1 MQPMHLRKRGAA
13 SNYKDHDKG
22 GDVGKI
28 HLTGK
33 AAQKFLQGGSKMNK
47 RATLLVWILV
57 VMFSMTLSVS
67 AQAQEKKIV
76 AKLADILSPDHPH
89 TRSWVYFAEKVKEKT
104 KGRVEVQVYHSGQLG
119 QTKDLYLGMQMGNVE
134 MAKVSVSF
142 TGEWIPEL
150 YVFDLPYLFNN
161 REEMWR
167 VFKSGVGNK
176 FFNEYYAKQNLVG
189 MMWADDGG
197 RSIYTGNKAVRNPED
212 LKGLKIRVQ
221 PSAIHIQS
229 INEMGGIATPTA
241 WGEVY
246 LALQQKVLDGAE
258 NSPVLFWTS
267 KHWEVCKVYSM
278 TEQFWLP
285 TPLLASKKW
294 WDTVPKD
301 LQAQIKEA
309 AQEAEKYFVQIYT
322 TDEKQALGWVKD
334 KGVQIVADVDKA
346 AFEKRIQPVYETFI
360 KKYPFGKDLLDQ
372 VRAAKK

>member
-1 MQPMHLRKRGAA
+1 MKKWLVA
-13 SNYKDHDKG
+13 S
-22 GDVGKI
+22 V
-28 HLTGK
+28 LVLVVL
-33 AAQKFLQGGSKMNK
+33 FSL
-47 RATLLVWILV
+47 TLL
-57 VMFSMTLSVS
+57 SE

-89 TRSWVYFAEKVKEKT
+89 TRSWVYFADKVREKT
-104 KGRVEVQVYHSGQLG
+104 KGRVEIQVYHSGQLG
-119 QTKDLYLGMQMGNVE
+119 QTKDLYQGLQMGSVE
-134 MAKVSVSF
+134 MAKLPVSF
-142 TGEWIPEL
+142 TGEWIPEV
-150 YVFDLPYLFNN
+150 YVFDLPYLFND
-161 REEMWR
+161 RDEMWR
-167 VFKSGVGNK
+167 VFKSSVGKK
-176 FFNEYYAKQNLVG
+176 FFNEIYAKQNLVG

-197 RSIYTGNKAVRNPED
+197 RSVYTVNKAVRKPED

-267 KHWEVCKVYSM
+267 KHWEVCKVYSL

-285 TPLLASKKW
+285 TPLIGSKKW
-294 WDTVPKD
+294 WDSIPKD
-301 LQAQIKEA
+301 LQAQIAEA

-322 TDEKQALGWVKD
+322 ADEKQALGWAKE
-334 KGVQIVADVDKA
+334 KGVQVVTDVDKA

-360 KKYPFGKDLLDQ
+360 KKYAFGKDLLDQ
-372 VRAAKK
+372 VKAAKKK

>member
-1 MQPMHLRKRGAA
+1 MK
-13 SNYKDHDKG
+13 K
-22 GDVGKI
+22 V
-28 HLTGK
+28 
-33 AAQKFLQGGSKMNK
+33 
-47 RATLLVWILV
+47 ATLAFVISLVAAFGCAIL
-57 VMFSMTLSVS
+57 SGN

-104 KGRVEVQVYHSGQLG
+104 KGRVEIQVFHSGQLG

-134 MAKVSVSF
+134 MAKLPVSF
-142 TGEWIPEL
+142 TGEWIPEV
-150 YVFDLPYLFNN
+150 YVFDLPYLFKT

-167 VFKSGVGNK
+167 VFKSPVGAK
-176 FFNEYYAKQNLVG
+176 FFNEIYAKQNLVG

-197 RSIYTGNKAVRNPED
+197 RSIYTVNKPVRKPED

-278 TEQFWLP
+278 TQQFWLP
-285 TPLLASKKW
+285 TPLMASKKW
-294 WDTVPKD
+294 WDSVPKD
-301 LQAQIKEA
+301 VQGQIKEA

-322 TDEKQALGWVKD
+322 ADEDKALGWAKE
-334 KGVQIVADVDKA
+334 KGVQVITDVDKK
-346 AFEKRIQPVYETFI
+346 AFEKRIQPVYDSFV
-360 KKYPFGKDLLDQ
+360 KKYSFGKDLLAQ
-372 VRAAKK
+372 VQAVNKK

>member
-1 MQPMHLRKRGAA
+1 MRKRMM
-13 SNYKDHDKG
+13 
-22 GDVGKI
+22 
-28 HLTGK
+28 
-33 AAQKFLQGGSKMNK
+33 F
-47 RATLLVWILV
+47 WIWV
-57 VMFSMTLSVS
+57 SMAFFSLTLSVS
-67 AQAQEKKIV
+67 TQAQEKKFT

-104 KGRVEVQVYHSGQLG
+104 KGRVEIQVYHSGQLG
-119 QTKDLYLGMQMGNVE
+119 QTKDLYQGLQMGSIE
-134 MAKVSVSF
+134 MAKLPVSF
-142 TGEWIPEL
+142 TGEWIPEV

-167 VFKSGVGNK
+167 AFRSDVGKK
-176 FFNEYYAKQNLVG
+176 FFNEIYARQNLVG

-197 RSIYTGNKAVRNPED
+197 RSIYTVNKPVRKPED
-212 LKGLKIRVQ
+212 LKGLKIRVM

-267 KHWEVCKVYSM
+267 KHWEVCKAYSL

-294 WDTVPKD
+294 WDTIPKD
-301 LQAQIKEA
+301 LQAQINQA
-309 AQEAEKYFVQIYT
+309 GREAEKYFIEIYT
-322 TDEKQALGWVKD
+322 ADENKAIGWAKE
-334 KGVQIVADVDKA
+334 KGVQVITDVDKP
-346 AFEKRIQPVYETFI
+346 AFETRIQPVYDAFV
-360 KKYPFGKDLLDQ
+360 KKYAFGKELLES
-372 VRAAKK
+372 VKAAAKKK

>member
-1 MQPMHLRKRGAA
+1 
-13 SNYKDHDKG
+13 
-22 GDVGKI
+22 
-28 HLTGK
+28 
-33 AAQKFLQGGSKMNK
+33 
-47 RATLLVWILV
+47 
-57 VMFSMTLSVS
+57 
-67 AQAQEKKIV
+67 
-76 AKLADILSPDHPH
+76 
-89 TRSWVYFAEKVKEKT
+89 
-104 KGRVEVQVYHSGQLG
+104 
-119 QTKDLYLGMQMGNVE
+119 

-150 YVFDLPYLFNN
+150 YVFDLPYLFHD
-161 REEMWR
+161 RDEMWR
-167 VFKSGVGNK
+167 VFKSNVGRK
-176 FFNEYYAKQNLVG
+176 FFNEIYANQNLVG

-197 RSIYTGNKAVRNPED
+197 RSVYTVNKAVRKPED

-267 KHWEVCKVYSM
+267 KHWEVCKVYSL

-301 LQAQIKEA
+301 LQAQIQEA

-322 TDEKQALGWVKD
+322 TDEKQALGWAKE

-346 AFEKRIQPVYETFI
+346 AFEKRIQPVYDTFI
-360 KKYPFGKDLLDQ
+360 KKYAFGKDLLDQ
-372 VRAAKK
+372 VKAAKKK

>member
-1 MQPMHLRKRGAA
+1 VVLKRFILGRTQQKNFKGGFEMRKRMILLIW
-13 SNYKDHDKG
+13 
-22 GDVGKI
+22 V
-28 HLTGK
+28 LTVI
-33 AAQKFLQGGSKMNK
+33 F
-47 RATLLVWILV
+47 TLTI
-57 VMFSMTLSVS
+57 SVS
-67 AQAQEKKIV
+67 TQAQEKKFT

-104 KGRVEVQVYHSGQLG
+104 KGRVEIQVYHSGQLG
-119 QTKDLYLGMQMGNVE
+119 QTKDLYQGLQMGSIE
-134 MAKVSVSF
+134 MAKLPVSF
-142 TGEWIPEL
+142 TGEWIPEV

-161 REEMWR
+161 RDEMWR
-167 VFKSGVGNK
+167 VFKSSVGQK
-176 FFNEYYAKQNLVG
+176 FFNEIYAKQNLVG

-197 RSIYTGNKAVRNPED
+197 RSVYTVNKAVRKPED

-267 KHWEVCKVYSM
+267 KHWEVCKVYSL

-285 TPLLASKKW
+285 TPLIGSKKW
-294 WDTVPKD
+294 WDTIPKD
-301 LQAQIKEA
+301 LQAQIAEA
-309 AQEAEKYFVQIYT
+309 AQEAEKYFIQIYT
-322 TDEKQALGWVKD
+322 ADEKQALGWAKE
-334 KGVQIVADVDKA
+334 KGVQIVTDVDKA

-360 KKYPFGKDLLDQ
+360 KKYAFGKDLLDQ
-372 VRAAKK
+372 VKAAKKK

>member
-1 MQPMHLRKRGAA
+1 
-13 SNYKDHDKG
+13 
-22 GDVGKI
+22 
-28 HLTGK
+28 
-33 AAQKFLQGGSKMNK
+33 
-47 RATLLVWILV
+47 
-57 VMFSMTLSVS
+57 MTLVLFLMAIFSLTIVSGS

-89 TRSWVYFAEKVKEKT
+89 TRTWIYFADKVKEKT
-104 KGRVEVQVYHSGQLG
+104 NGRVEIQVYHSGQLG
-119 QTKDLYLGMQMGNVE
+119 QTKDLYLGLQMGNIE
-134 MAKVSVSF
+134 MAKLSVSF

-150 YVFDLPYLFNN
+150 YVFDLPYLFHD
-161 REEMWR
+161 RDEMWR
-167 VFKSGVGNK
+167 VFKSSVGKK
-176 FFNEYYAKQNLVG
+176 FFNEIYPRQNLVG

-197 RSIYTGNKAVRNPED
+197 RSVYTVNKPVRKPED

-267 KHWEVCKVYSM
+267 KHWEVCKAYSL

-294 WDTVPKD
+294 WDSLPKD
-301 LQAQIKEA
+301 VQAQINAA

-322 TDEKQALGWVKD
+322 ADEKQALNWAKE
-334 KGVQIVADVDKA
+334 KGVQVITDVDKP
-346 AFEKRIQPVYETFI
+346 AFEKRVQPVYDTFI
-360 KKYPFGKDLLDQ
+360 KKYAFGKDLLEQ
-372 VRAAKK
+372 VRAAKKR

>member
-1 MQPMHLRKRGAA
+1 MRLQKKGCV
-13 SNYKDHDKG
+13 SIYEGHDRG
-22 GDVGKI
+22 GDVGKESSRTELSKI
-28 HLTGK
+28 NS
-33 AAQKFLQGGSKMNK
+33 QGGFRMKK
-47 RATLLVWILV
+47 KATVLVWIL
-57 VMFSMTLSVS
+57 MAIFAMTLSGS

-89 TRSWVYFAEKVKEKT
+89 TRSWVYFADKVKEKT
-104 KGRVEVQVYHSGQLG
+104 KGMVEIQVYHSGQLG

-167 VFKSGVGNK
+167 VFKSSVGNK
-176 FFNEYYAKQNLVG
+176 FFNEYYAKQGLVG

-197 RSIYTGNKAVRNPED
+197 RSIYTVNKAVRKPED

-294 WDTVPKD
+294 WDSVPKN

-322 TDEKQALGWVKD
+322 ADEKQALGWVKE
-334 KGVQIVADVDKA
+334 KGVQIVTDVDKP

-372 VRAAKK
+372 VKAAKK

>member
-1 MQPMHLRKRGAA
+1 MKKVTKTVL
-13 SNYKDHDKG
+13 
-22 GDVGKI
+22 
-28 HLTGK
+28 
-33 AAQKFLQGGSKMNK
+33 
-47 RATLLVWILV
+47 TLLIGAFAMAVLAGG
-57 VMFSMTLSVS
+57 
-67 AQAQEKKIV
+67 AQAQEKKYV

-104 KGRVEVQVYHSGQLG
+104 NGRVEIQVYHSGQLG

-134 MAKVSVSF
+134 MAKLPTSF
-142 TGEWIPEL
+142 TGEWIPEV
-150 YVFDLPYLFNN
+150 YVFDLPYLFQN

-167 VFKSGVGNK
+167 VFKSPVGAK
-176 FFNEYYAKQNLVG
+176 FFNEIYAKQNLVG

-197 RSIYTGNKAVRNPED
+197 RNIYTVNKAVRKPED

-278 TEQFWLP
+278 TQQFWLP
-285 TPLLASKKW
+285 TPLMASKKW
-294 WDTVPKD
+294 WDSLPND
-301 LQAQIKEA
+301 LQVQVRA
-309 AQEAEKYFVQIYT
+309 AAAEAEKYFIQIYT
-322 TDEKQALGWVKD
+322 ADEDKALGWAKE
-334 KGVQIVADVDKA
+334 KGVQVITDVDKQ
-346 AFEKRIQPVYETFI
+346 AFKNRIKPVYETFG
-360 KKYPFGKDLLDQ
+360 KKYNFGNALLEEVQ
-372 VRAAKK
+372 AVNRR

>member
-1 MQPMHLRKRGAA
+1 MK
-13 SNYKDHDKG
+13 K
-22 GDVGKI
+22 
-28 HLTGK
+28 LT
-33 AAQKFLQGGSKMNK
+33 
-47 RATLLVWILV
+47 V
-57 VMFSMTLSVS
+57 VLIWVLMAIFSLTIVSGS

-89 TRSWVYFAEKVKEKT
+89 TRTWIYFADKVKEKT
-104 KGRVEVQVYHSGQLG
+104 NGRVEIQVYHSGQLG
-119 QTKDLYLGMQMGNVE
+119 QTKDLYLGLQMGNIE
-134 MAKVSVSF
+134 MAKLSVSF

-150 YVFDLPYLFNN
+150 YVFDLPYLFHD
-161 REEMWR
+161 RDEMWR
-167 VFKSGVGNK
+167 VFKSSVGKK
-176 FFNEYYAKQNLVG
+176 FFDEIYPRQNLVG

-197 RSIYTGNKAVRNPED
+197 RSVYTVNKPVRKPED

-267 KHWEVCKVYSM
+267 KHWEVCKAYSL

-294 WDTVPKD
+294 WDSLPKD
-301 LQAQIKEA
+301 VQAQINAA

-322 TDEKQALGWVKD
+322 ADEKQALNWAKE
-334 KGVQIVADVDKA
+334 KGVQVITDVDKP
-346 AFEKRIQPVYETFI
+346 AFEKRVQPVYDTFI
-360 KKYPFGKDLLDQ
+360 KKYAFGKDLLDQ
-372 VRAAKK
+372 VRAAKKR

>member
-1 MQPMHLRKRGAA
+1 VVLKRFISGRTQQKNFKGGFEMRKRMILLIW
-13 SNYKDHDKG
+13 
-22 GDVGKI
+22 VLMVI
-28 HLTGK
+28 FTLT
-33 AAQKFLQGGSKMNK
+33 
-47 RATLLVWILV
+47 I
-57 VMFSMTLSVS
+57 SVS
-67 AQAQEKKIV
+67 TQAQEKKFT

-104 KGRVEVQVYHSGQLG
+104 KGRVEIQVYHSGQLG
-119 QTKDLYLGMQMGNVE
+119 QTKDLYQGLQMGSIE
-134 MAKVSVSF
+134 MAKLPVSF
-142 TGEWIPEL
+142 TGEWIPEV

-161 REEMWR
+161 RDEMWR
-167 VFKSGVGNK
+167 VFKSSVGQK
-176 FFNEYYAKQNLVG
+176 FFNEIYAKQNLVG

-197 RSIYTGNKAVRNPED
+197 RSVYTVNKAVRKPED

-267 KHWEVCKVYSM
+267 KHWEVCKVYSL

-285 TPLLASKKW
+285 TPLIGSKKW
-294 WDTVPKD
+294 WDTIPKD
-301 LQAQIKEA
+301 LQAQIAEA
-309 AQEAEKYFVQIYT
+309 AQEAEKYFIQIYT
-322 TDEKQALGWVKD
+322 TDEKQALGWAKE
-334 KGVQIVADVDKA
+334 KGVQIVTDVDKA

-360 KKYPFGKDLLDQ
+360 KKYAFGKDLLDQ
-372 VRAAKK
+372 VKAAKKK

>member
-1 MQPMHLRKRGAA
+1 MRKAMTILIA
-13 SNYKDHDKG
+13 
-22 GDVGKI
+22 I
-28 HLTGK
+28 
-33 AAQKFLQGGSKMNK
+33 
-47 RATLLVWILV
+47 LVWVFTLV
-57 VMFSMTLSVS
+57 VLIVC

-76 AKLADILSPDHPH
+76 AKLADILSPGHPH
-89 TRSWVYFAEKVKEKT
+89 TRTWVYFSEKVKEKT
-104 KGRVEVQVYHSGQLG
+104 KGRVEIQVFHSGQLG

-134 MAKVSVSF
+134 MAKLPVSF
-142 TGEWIPEL
+142 TGEWIPEV

-167 VFKSGVGNK
+167 VFKSPVGLK
-176 FFNEYYAKQNLVG
+176 FFNEIYAKQNLVG

-197 RSIYTGNKAVRNPED
+197 RSIYTVNKPVRKPED

-278 TEQFWLP
+278 TQQFWLP

-294 WDTVPKD
+294 WDSLPGDVQGQI
-301 LQAQIKEA
+301 QAS
-309 AQEAEKYFVQIYT
+309 AQEAEKYFLQIYT
-322 TDEKQALGWVKD
+322 ADEEKALGWAKE
-334 KGVQIVADVDKA
+334 KGVQVVTDVDKP
-346 AFEKRIQPVYETFI
+346 AFEKRIRPVYDTFV
-360 KKYPFGKDLLDQ
+360 KKYAFGKELLAQ
-372 VRAAKK
+372 VQAVNKKK